1 MDGGCSSWRKRFT
14 MSFGEHRGAEPRAAI
29 PGRSDPMLRIINA
42 VQTLQ
47 VDVGHSRYS
56 ISIGS
61 GLLANRELLE
71 ARIRGRDLLI
81 VTNTTVA
88 RLYLAT
94 LTGSLAGKRV
104 AECILPDGEQHKALQ
119 TAAWVFDAL
128 VGNKMNR
135 DATVLALG
143 GGVVGDIAGF
153 AAACYQRGVGYVQMP
168 TTLLAQVDSSVGG
181 KTGVNHSGGKNLIGA
196 FYQPQAVIADT
207 DALSTLPDRELKSGL
222 AEVIKHG
229 VVWDPMLFTWLERN
243 TAQLLARDAEAL
255 TYAISRSC
263 EIKATVVARDEREHD
278 LRAILNFGH
287 TFGHAIEA
295 ATGYEKYLHGEA
307 VALGMIIAADLSCRM
322 GLVDAAV
329 KERLGDTLARAGL
342 PTEAPRIGAARAYEL
357 MQMDKK
363 VLGGA
368 LRLVLLE
375 KLGRAIVTDQYP
387 KAALESTLAEHF
399 Q

>member
-1 MDGGCSSWRKRFT
+1 
-14 MSFGEHRGAEPRAAI
+14 
-29 PGRSDPMLRIINA
+29 

-47 VDVGHSRYS
+47 VDLGASGYP
-56 ISIGS
+56 ITIGS
-61 GLLANRELLE
+61 GLLTDRNLLDSQ
-71 ARIRGRDLLI
+71 IPGRDLLI

-88 RLYLAT
+88 KLYLAE
-94 LTGSLAGKRV
+94 LTGSFSQRHI
-104 AECILPDGEQHKALQ
+104 AECILPDGEQHKTLQ
-119 TAAWVFDAL
+119 TAGWVLDAL
-128 VGNKMNR
+128 VANKMNR

-153 AAACYQRGVGYVQMP
+153 AASCYQRGIGYVQMP

-196 FYQPQAVIADT
+196 FYQPRAVIADT
-207 DALSTLPDRELKSGL
+207 DALSTLPDREFNSGL

-229 VVWDPMLFTWLERN
+229 VVWDPMLFAWLEK
-243 TAQLLARDAEAL
+243 TIPQLLARDTEAL
-255 TYAISRSC
+255 TYAIARSC
-263 EIKATVVARDEREHD
+263 EIKATVVARDEREHN

-295 ATGYEKYLHGEA
+295 ATSYETYLHGEA
-307 VALGMIIAADLSCRM
+307 VALGMIIAADLSCRLGM
-322 GLVDAAV
+322 IDAAV
-329 KERLGDTLARAGL
+329 KERLRDILVRAGL
-342 PTEAPRIGAARAYEL
+342 PTEAPRIGAAKAYEL

-368 LRLVLLE
+368 IRLVLLE

-387 KAALESTLAEHF
+387 KAALEATLAEHF
-399 Q
+399 K

>member
-1 MDGGCSSWRKRFT
+1 
-14 MSFGEHRGAEPRAAI
+14 
-29 PGRSDPMLRIINA
+29 

-47 VDVGHSRYS
+47 VDLGASSYP
-56 ISIGS
+56 ITIGS
-61 GLLANRELLE
+61 GLLTDRNLLD
-71 ARIRGRDLLI
+71 AQIPGRDLLI
-81 VTNTTVA
+81 VTDTTVA
-88 RLYLAT
+88 KLYLAK
-94 LTGSLAGKRV
+94 LAGSFSQRHI
-104 AECILPDGEQHKALQ
+104 ADCILPDGEQHKTLQ
-119 TAAWVFDAL
+119 TAGWVLDAL
-128 VGNKMNR
+128 VANKMNR

-143 GGVVGDIAGF
+143 GGVVGDTAGF
-153 AAACYQRGVGYVQMP
+153 AASCYQRGIGYVQLP

-207 DALSTLPDRELKSGL
+207 DALRTLPVRELKSGL

-229 VVWDPMLFTWLERN
+229 IVWDPMLFAWLEKQIP
-243 TAQLLARDAEAL
+243 QLLTRDTEAL

-263 EIKATVVARDEREHD
+263 EIKATVVARDEREHN

-295 ATGYEKYLHGEA
+295 ATSYEKYLHGEA
-307 VALGMIIAADLSCRM
+307 VALGMIIAADLSCRLGM
-322 GLVDAAV
+322 IDAAV
-329 KERLGDTLARAGL
+329 KERLRDILAQAGL

-368 LRLVLLE
+368 IRLVLLE

-387 KAALESTLAEHF
+387 KAALEATLAEYF
-399 Q
+399 K